1 MEHFGKKFQA
11 GQIASWKDRYTN
23 YADLKSYIKEQSTSN
38 NAQMN
43 KSKLI
48 SSFTSKLDKEL
59 KKVYMFFVQNERE
72 LYIQINSRLHLRKGY
87 YSLDGNGIEK
97 EFDELIKIANY
108 TTDLTKYISDNVM
121 AFVKILDKFDKK
133 FHNIN
138 TNLSSTYIVEKL
150 EMKNSDL
157 LYIFQFKI
165 IDEVSALL
173 EDLQNDLLAVFSKLT
188 PSGNNQPELQQ
199 NLINSS
205 ESKGNVSLSA
215 IENKSNAISTKIHD
229 IDEYY
234 KGLQAQYKT
243 WNRIL
248 KQQEFQISSSKTNSN
263 DIEMGN
269 SLAANT
275 SAVSGKDISEAN
287 QWNVWLTLMQKFYM
301 AACSTLIFSNYYG
314 ALTYYYAPSTNNIE
328 YYSSFALA
336 MTPLGG
342 IVSMLFTKY
351 IIIKSYKIPMII
363 SAVLAV
369 IGNFLYILGVGYDS
383 IVFQCISRLLIGF
396 ALNTRVH
403 RKYLLEFIPKRK
415 ISKYLLALKA
425 CFLLGNTT
433 GPILTLIFCLF
444 PKRNHDDV
452 NSLFIFNEYTN
463 PSWLCT
469 VLAIIIL
476 LLICI
481 YYAEP
486 VSSSFNAYAEG
497 QTPLEAASRTNS
509 FSLDGAFTNNES
521 DALKQLNDKLSEFN
535 EQNQFSDT
543 NLVSSSIDNIM
554 IRERG
559 PGNTISNAFTI
570 ILLNIFFSN
579 IISMSLLV
587 NTPMHIHDEIEKIGE
602 SNVSVSSD
610 QLSSLILTLAM
621 FAFVVIYFFNFVYV
635 SGKIDKILYILIL
648 DFIIVCIEGG
658 MMFTVQNSRVFLYSI
673 LFIFTYSFC
682 YLLEDTTIYF
692 FTKII
697 PTDYR
702 ALGMSAP
709 TGVQF
714 FGYFGMVL
722 GCLLGLIGLISDLT
736 KSYIVILGVQVGLL
750 VIIAIIGL
758 LFKNQF
764 QEKAIRRIFRHRNT
778 NKIRRTEF

>member
-11 GQIASWKDRYTN
+11 GQIANWKDRYTN
-23 YADLKSYIKEQSTSN
+23 YADLKAYIKEQSTSN

-43 KSKLI
+43 KAELI

-173 EDLQNDLLAVFSKLT
+173 EDLQNDLLDVFAKLN
-188 PSGNNQPELQQ
+188 PSGTNQPELQQ
-199 NLINSS
+199 NLINST
-205 ESKGNVSLSA
+205 ESKGNVSLSV
-215 IENKSNAISTKIHD
+215 IENKSNVISTRIHD

-234 KGLQAQYKT
+234 KGLQAQYKQ

-248 KQQEFQISSSKTNSN
+248 KQQEYQISSSKTNSN

-275 SAVSGKDISEAN
+275 SSVSGRDISDAN
-287 QWNVWLTLMQKFYM
+287 QWNVFLTLLQKFYM

-314 ALTYYYAPSTNNIE
+314 ALTHFYNKEDGVE
-328 YYSSFALA
+328 YYSSFAFA

-369 IGNFLYILGVGYDS
+369 LGNFLYIVGIGYDS
-383 IVFQCISRLLIGF
+383 ILLHCISRLLIGF
-396 ALNTRVH
+396 GLNTRVH

-415 ISKYLLALKA
+415 ISNYLLSFKF
-425 CFLLGNTT
+425 CYLLGNVT

-444 PKRNHDDV
+444 GKTEIKDER
-452 NSLFIFNEYTN
+452 SMFIFNQYTN

-469 VLAIIIL
+469 VFGIVIL

-486 VSSSFNAYAEG
+486 VSSSFNAYADG
-497 QTPLEAASRTNS
+497 QTPLEAATRSNS
-509 FSLDGAFTNNES
+509 FALDGAFTNSES

-535 EQNQFSDT
+535 DQNQFSDT

-587 NTPMHIHDEIEKIGE
+587 NTPMHINDVY
-602 SNVSVSSD
+602 SNGSVTQD
-610 QLSSLILTLAM
+610 QLSSLILSLAM
-621 FAFVVIYFFNFVYV
+621 FAFFALYFFNFFYV
-635 SGKIDKILYILIL
+635 SGKMDKIMYILIL

-658 MMFTVQNSRVFLYSI
+658 MMFTVQKGKVVFYSI

-682 YLLEDTTIYF
+682 NLLEDTTIYF

-697 PTDYR
+697 PNDYR

-714 FGYFGMVL
+714 FGYFGMII

-758 LFKNQF
+758 LFKKQF